1 MSQSYPDTLGLSR
14 RVLRILIRL
23 NQVIGVLIFLLF
35 VASLLA
41 SVTVFTALGAKP
53 TADNYIMQ
61 NGMRMIMLVGLCA
74 IPLTH
79 VMLSRLLAIVET
91 VSAGNAFMR
100 ENANRLET
108 IAWAVLGL
116 EILHLLVGLII
127 KIVSRVIPMDIDWT
141 FSVTGWLAVL
151 LLFVLA
157 RVFEQGARMRD
168 ELEGTV

>member
-1 MSQSYPDTLGLSR
+1 MPQSYPDTLGLSR
-14 RVLRILIRL
+14 RVLRVFIRL
-23 NQVIGVLIFLLF
+23 NQALGVLIFLLF
-35 VASLLA
+35 IASLLA

-53 TADNYIMQ
+53 TGDNYIMQ

-91 VSAGNAFMR
+91 VGVGNPFII
-100 ENANRLET
+100 ENADRLQT

-116 EILHLLVGLII
+116 EILHLIVGIII
-127 KIVSRVIPMDIDWT
+127 KVVSRVIPMDIDWT